1 MSLFLNLFA
10 LIAFIIISVR
20 IFTPA
25 FDKYRLVKFI
35 GNRGYLY
42 RINRNMYFLIFVV
55 CTAPFFLGQFS
66 LIKYG
71 IYFGALIVLLF
82 WGKIRIKID
91 LIVGAYLLFFLWMVI
106 SIGYSEMRYDSIMLL
121 IKYTI
126 PLFSLWLGYSAI
138 EEKYDLYYF
147 SKAVTTSALFY
158 ALIVGGF
165 SAMFM
170 PWLYFSPFGTGMFLT
185 YAGLADYFTSIFVVF
200 FILYWITSRK
210 IYLWGALWI
219 LLSTILA
226 TVRTGLGGIALVGVF
241 FAFFR
246 YKWKSVPYIIM
257 VGVLFVGAILFIP
270 SINEKFFGENAG
282 TITAS
287 DIVQGDALSLDN
299 IQTSGREFLWG
310 LAMDKFYEPSPIVG
324 SGLGTTTHFI
334 KERGKSRHTVAL
346 LHSDYVQI
354 LCDNGIVGIV
364 LIAIFYLCIIIKVFR
379 YTWNRNINIWV
390 KISGIMAAASMAGV
404 AFSMGFDNVVS
415 HSMTSLINPFIF
427 IGFFLKFIDLSKYDS
442 LSE

>member
-71 IYFGALIVLLF
+71 VYFITLILLLIL
-82 WGKIRIKID
+82 GQIKIKVD
-91 LIVGAYLLFFLWMVI
+91 IIVGSYLLFFLWLFITIV
-106 SIGYSEMRYDSIMLL
+106 YSESRYDSIMLL
-121 IKYTI
+121 IKYAI

-138 EEKYDLYYF
+138 ESKYDLYYF
-147 SKAVTTSALFY
+147 SKSVVKWAVFY
-158 ALIVGGF
+158 ALVIGGV
-165 SAMFM
+165 SAVFM
-170 PWLYFSPFGTGMFLT
+170 PWLYFSPFGMGMFLT

-210 IYLWGALWI
+210 IYLCGALWI
-219 LLSTILA
+219 LLSTILEV
-226 TVRTGLGGIALVGVF
+226 VRTGLGGIALVGIF

-246 YKWKSVPYIIM
+246 YKWKSIPYIIM
-257 VGVLFVGAILFIP
+257 VGVLFVGVILFVP
-270 SINEKFFGENAG
+270 SVNEKFFGKEAG
-282 TITAS
+282 TVSAN

-299 IQTSGREFLWG
+299 IQTSGREFLWE
-310 LAMDKFYEPSPIVG
+310 LVMDKFYEPSPIVG

-334 KERGKSRHTVAL
+334 KERAVKEHTVAL

-364 LIAIFYLCIIIKVFR
+364 LIAIFYLCIIVKVFR

-390 KISGIMAAASMAGV
+390 KISGIMAVSSMAGV